1 MSKKKTLTPNSQT
14 VVYININLYNLNLH
28 NLYYFIMQYYVKVS

>member
-1 MSKKKTLTPNSQT
+1 MNKKKHWPQT
-14 VVYININLYNLNLH
+14 VVYININLYNFNLH